1 MGKKTA
7 AVKEK
12 HNLHGNQNY
21 SHPWLVA
28 NLKGHSGRVLDV
40 DFSANGKYLASCSED
55 GTVLIWPTKL
65 FQQSNKMPIRGN
77 IAYDQADKVR
87 WSPDSKAFVVHKS
100 VGDEIEVYKLTKKD
114 EGRVIQFYLPIE
126 TLKLITLVVVKPLP
140 LIFHVRESS

>member
-1 MGKKTA
+1 M
-7 AVKEK
+7 
-12 HNLHGNQNY
+12 
-21 SHPWLVA
+21 
-28 NLKGHSGRVLDV
+28 LDV

-55 GTVLIWPTKL
+55 GTVLIWPTKH
-65 FQQSNKMPIRGN
+65 FHQGNKMPIRGN